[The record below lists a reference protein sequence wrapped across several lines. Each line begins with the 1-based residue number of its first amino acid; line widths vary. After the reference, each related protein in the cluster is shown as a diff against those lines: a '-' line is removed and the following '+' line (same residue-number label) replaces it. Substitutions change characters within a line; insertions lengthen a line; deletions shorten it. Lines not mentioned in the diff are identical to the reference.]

1 MWEENWDVFNL
12 YQRNHDQWRMAM
24 GPVGLDMMVF
34 NYEMEELGVTGEK
47 REEWR
52 QKLRVIASAAL
63 IELNRKPD

>member
-1 MWEENWDVFNL
+1 MLKL
-12 YQRNHDQWRMAM
+12 YERNHDQWRVGM
-24 GPVGLDMMVF
+24 GPVGLDMNVF
-34 NYEMEELGVTGEK
+34 FREMDEMGVVGDQ

>member
-1 MWEENWDVFNL
+1 
-12 YQRNHDQWRMAM
+12 M
-24 GPVGLDMMVF
+24 GPVGLDMNVF
-34 NYEMEELGVTGEK
+34 FREMDEMGVVGDQ